1 LKCFEDNDPTG
12 KFRNWMEE
20 GKVEATSD
28 EVAEMIGLSETDM
41 VNFNKEKQSKLKKK
55 RRRKSA
61 KTNNNPLDDFMDG

>member
-1 LKCFEDNDPTG
+1 
-12 KFRNWMEE
+12 MEE